1 MKKLETKMRRDAEL
15 KREVETKKIEAKI
28 RQEELQ
34 RNILEWWL
42 LTDKMLK
49 GRGWESEA
57 EEGNKIRFGLTNKGE
72 K

>member
-1 MKKLETKMRRDAEL
+1 VKKLETKIRRDVEL
-15 KREVETKKIEAKI
+15 RREVETKKIEAKI

-34 RNILEWWL
+34 RNILEWWR

-49 GRGWESEA
+49 GRAWESEA
-57 EEGNKIRFGLTNKGE
+57 EEGNKKRFGLTSKDR